1 MMGRFAYTTQPVRT
15 AAYIASVD
23 TSSNASTDWT
33 DLSSGDFTDSKT
45 GSALA
50 ADLLFTAV
58 TVHNSSTTASAFFKL
73 RARGGAGDTTSG
85 ELEIPASS
93 TVSIDIAGLA
103 GSSPST
109 VAYKKAAAGDEL
121 VIICGF
127 ELATV

>member
-23 TSSNASTDWT
+23 TSGNASTDWT
-33 DLSSGDFTDSKT
+33 DLSSDDFTDSKT

-73 RARGGAGDTTSG
+73 RARGA
-85 ELEIPASS
+85 
-93 TVSIDIAGLA
+93 
-103 GSSPST
+103 
-109 VAYKKAAAGDEL
+109 
-121 VIICGF
+121 
-127 ELATV
+127 

>member
-1 MMGRFAYTTQPVRT
+1 MSRFAYTTQPVRT

-33 DLSSGDFTDSKT
+33 DLVSSDFKDSKT

-50 ADLLFTAV
+50 ASLLFTAV

-73 RARGGAGDTTSG
+73 RARGGAGDTTSA

-93 TVSIDIAGLA
+93 TISIDIAGLA
-103 GSSPST
+103 GSSPAT
-109 VAYKKAAAGDEL
+109 IAYKKGGASDEL